1 MFYSP
6 FMFVEALG
14 QGRLTA
20 PLNQSPLVASFS
32 PLLLDPCPV
41 VCSRSLVIRHLIWF
55 HIGVEK
61 MASQAHNLISGIPNA
76 LLSPLIK
83 KQVPSNGGHSTD

>member
-6 FMFVEALG
+6 FLFINVLG
-14 QGRLTA
+14 QGCLTVA
-20 PLNQSPLVASFS
+20 LGQSPLVASFS
-32 PLLLDPCPV
+32 PLLLDPRSV

-55 HIGVEK
+55 HIRVEK
-61 MASQAHNLISGIPNA
+61 MAPQIHNLVSGIPNA

-83 KQVPSNGGHSTD
+83 E